1 MIPASP
7 RPARYMVCLVKV
19 NLLAQ
24 YRITTDAY
32 SLAVSDLERGMCA
45 SGGAGLSDLLKLS
58 RHARRLSKN
67 ARDNLNKHVSEHGC

>member
-1 MIPASP
+1 
-7 RPARYMVCLVKV
+7 MVCPVKV

-32 SLAVSDLERGMCA
+32 SLAVSDFEQGMYT
-45 SGGAGLSDLLKLS
+45 SGGAGLRELLKLT

-67 ARDNLNKHVSEHGC
+67 ARDNFKKHLSEHGC